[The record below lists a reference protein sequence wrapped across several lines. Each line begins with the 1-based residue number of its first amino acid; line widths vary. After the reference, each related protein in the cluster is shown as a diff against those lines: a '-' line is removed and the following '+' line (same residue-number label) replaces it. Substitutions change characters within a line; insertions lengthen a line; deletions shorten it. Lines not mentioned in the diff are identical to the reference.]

1 MAQDGEIRFS
11 VVIPLY
17 NKRRYVRDTLQS
29 VLAQSYPRF
38 EIIVVDDGSTDESVE
53 IVKSINDN
61 RIRVIEQRNS
71 GVSVARNRGVWEAP
85 KKDMW
90 LFWTRTIGGIR
101 IICKEWFG

>member
-38 EIIVVDDGSTDESVE
+38 EIIVVDDGSVGVYRAWLCASMCKLGKAQLVRACP
-53 IVKSINDN
+53 SICCTQTVVWSDGVG
-61 RIRVIEQRNS
+61 RGTQRQS
-71 GVSVARNRGVWEAP
+71 WVVQ
-85 KKDMW
+85 
-90 LFWTRTIGGIR
+90 
-101 IICKEWFG
+101 